1 MISLILL
8 LLSVVI
14 LLKTLHKIAIQ
25 NIKEMYLKNQYQ
37 NKIIMTEKETKIQTI
52 KIIKRN

>member
-1 MISLILL
+1 MISFIFLLI
-8 LLSVVI
+8 SVFI